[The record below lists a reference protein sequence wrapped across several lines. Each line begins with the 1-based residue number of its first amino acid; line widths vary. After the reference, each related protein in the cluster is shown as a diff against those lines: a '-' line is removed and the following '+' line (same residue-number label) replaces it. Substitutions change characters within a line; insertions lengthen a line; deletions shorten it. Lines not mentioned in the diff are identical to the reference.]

1 MHADDADS
9 FFSFISKGVFL
20 ETIETIPAH
29 QEIKAKC

>member
-9 FFSFISKGVFL
+9 FYSFIAERVFL

-29 QEIKAKC
+29 QEINAKC